1 MQRLQGKIKSKM
13 SKSRWSKRWLYDPK
27 VQVPRTTRW
36 RRNIEFSDP
45 TSDEEI
51 DDIRGEFSSEVY
63 EDLGKNTSPFKK
75 RKLVDEC
82 LENEN
87 NDGQSSYNDDSHT
100 TVGGQLLNCSQQ
112 DRDEFCLVE
121 VEAVNCEGES
131 EGFPQKITHL
141 KFVNTSGFT

>member
-1 MQRLQGKIKSKM
+1 M
-13 SKSRWSKRWLYDPK
+13 
-27 VQVPRTTRW
+27 PRTTRW
-36 RRNIEFSDP
+36 RRRNIEFSDP

-112 DRDEFCLVE
+112 DRDEFCLAVD
-121 VEAVNCEGES
+121 EAVNCEGES
-131 EGFPQKITHL
+131 EGFSQKITHL
-141 KFVNTSGFT
+141 KLVNTSWFT

>member
-1 MQRLQGKIKSKM
+1 M
-13 SKSRWSKRWLYDPK
+13 SKSRWSKRWLYDPT
-27 VQVPRTTRW
+27 VEVPRTTRW
-36 RRNIEFSDP
+36 RRNIEFSDR

-87 NDGQSSYNDDSHT
+87 NDGQSSYNDDSQT
-100 TVGGQLLNCSQQ
+100 TDGGQLLNCAQE
-112 DRDEFCLVE
+112 DREFCRVE
-121 VEAVNCEGES
+121 EEAVNCGGES
-131 EGFPQKITHL
+131 KAFHHKLTYL
-141 KFVNTSGFT
+141 KLVFESKL

>member
-1 MQRLQGKIKSKM
+1 MHKLKGKKRKM
-13 SKSRWSKRWLYDPK
+13 SKTRWSKRWLYDPT
-27 VQVPRTTRW
+27 VEVPRTTRW

-87 NDGQSSYNDDSHT
+87 NDDQSSYNDDSQT
-100 TVGGQLLNCSQQ
+100 TVGGQLLNCSQE
-112 DRDEFCLVE
+112 DREFCRVE
-121 VEAVNCEGES
+121 DEAVNSEGES
-131 EGFPQKITHL
+131 KAFHRSLLISNSCL
-141 KFVNTSGFT
+141 NLSFW

>member
-1 MQRLQGKIKSKM
+1 M
-13 SKSRWSKRWLYDPK
+13 SKTRWSKRWLYDPT
-27 VQVPRTTRW
+27 VEVPRTTRW

-87 NDGQSSYNDDSHT
+87 NDDQSSYNDDSQT
-100 TVGGQLLNCSQQ
+100 TVGGQLLNCSQE
-112 DRDEFCLVE
+112 DREFCRVE
-121 VEAVNCEGES
+121 DEAVNSEGES
-131 EGFPQKITHL
+131 KAFHRSLLI
-141 KFVNTSGFT
+141 

>member
-1 MQRLQGKIKSKM
+1 M
-13 SKSRWSKRWLYDPK
+13 SKSRWSKRWLYDPT
-27 VQVPRTTRW
+27 VEVPRTTRW
-36 RRNIEFSDP
+36 RRNIEFSDR

-87 NDGQSSYNDDSHT
+87 NDGQSSDNDDSQT
-100 TVGGQLLNCSQQ
+100 TVGGQLLNCSQE
-112 DRDEFCLVE
+112 DREFCRVE
-121 VEAVNCEGES
+121 EEAVNCEGES
-131 EGFPQKITHL
+131 KAFHHKLTYL
-141 KFVNTSGFT
+141 KLVFELKL

>member
-1 MQRLQGKIKSKM
+1 M
-13 SKSRWSKRWLYDPK
+13 SKSKWSKRWLYDPT
-27 VQVPRTTRW
+27 VEVPRTTRW
-36 RRNIEFSDP
+36 RRNIEFSDR

-87 NDGQSSYNDDSHT
+87 NDGQSSYNDDSQT
-100 TVGGQLLNCSQQ
+100 TVGGQLLNCSQE
-112 DRDEFCLVE
+112 DREFFRVE
-121 VEAVNCEGES
+121 EEAINCEGES
-131 EGFPQKITHL
+131 IKL
-141 KFVNTSGFT
+141 FTISLLI